1 MTTPNIE
8 NDHILIAPTTEA
20 ATSNPVRLRG
30 VLHGPGSYPVTFKAI
45 GAGAAQT
52 TLLATDEAVTLEYW
66 DGYKWWTA
74 KEYGADMVLLN
85 ADNNIKSMYVPTY
98 FRVNKSA
105 TANPVG
111 VLID

>member
-1 MTTPNIE
+1 M
-8 NDHILIAPTTEA
+8 NDRILIAPTTA
-20 ATSNPVRLRG
+20 AAQSDPVRLRG
-30 VLHGPGSYPVTFKAI
+30 ALHGHGSFPVTFKAI
-45 GAGAAQT
+45 GAGDTQT
-52 TLLATDEAVTLEYW
+52 TLLTGSEAVTLQYW

-74 KEYGADMVLLN
+74 KEYGADLVLLD